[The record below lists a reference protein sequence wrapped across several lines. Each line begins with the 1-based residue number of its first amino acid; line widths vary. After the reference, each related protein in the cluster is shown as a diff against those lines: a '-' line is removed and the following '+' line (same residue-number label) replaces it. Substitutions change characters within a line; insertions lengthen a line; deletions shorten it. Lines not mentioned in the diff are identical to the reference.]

1 MCWLNLN
8 WGQAR
13 GKTDQPFPIVATH
26 SMTLP
31 CSVCGKKLASLFG
44 LMEHKR
50 IHTGERPYVCQVCQ
64 KRFTQKA
71 HLVIHKRTHTGEK
84 PYACHICHKRFA
96 QSSHLNNHK
105 RIHTGEK
112 PYFCNMCNLGF
123 SRKQRLELHIL
134 QHAQQQQHTTNN
146 NSSSSSSGNN
156 NSSDQANVD
165 DVNSTITSNVKSV
178 FSSEAEAAYS
188 RSLLD
193 SSQSQIQISTSQT
206 DAALQSLN
214 FSHRRKPAFVTRV
227 SNEEY
232 ENMQTNFDP
241 QAMPD
246 QDDGSNYGLSNITSG
261 HPSLMKPEPKDYDE
275 FEVITNELDTIARP
289 NIGHVISSEAMI
301 SRQLV
306 TDHIDHDIRE
316 QPKTLDDSLVI
327 HVEGSGHPELMRD
340 AHSSSDPDV
349 GGICAVSTT
358 DVHHVTSGDDG
369 DGASVTSESNNS
381 NSEQSI
387 SSRMMNKRSIL
398 GHPIVKMSKSPL
410 SQIPGQTNRQRLIM
424 PHKVTVS
431 TSSSATSSS
440 SAFTRHNNRVCLVD
454 FSTEEL
460 FTHLMARDDVY
471 RCDFCCLLFQDAAMY
486 HLHRSMHDKMDC
498 RCCNICG
505 KLSKDK
511 HDFIAHFLSEHK

>member
-1 MCWLNLN
+1 MLSNFEKRTSWECFLIYMPMGTHTRIDVVLIFFFSRWCSIMCWLNLN

-193 SSQSQIQISTSQT
+193 SSQSQVSFVFFLCSHNI
-206 DAALQSLN
+206 L
-214 FSHRRKPAFVTRV
+214 FSSVFLKCLFLKTHNTRYVRNVLMKRMPTFVT
-227 SNEEY
+227 
-232 ENMQTNFDP
+232 
-241 QAMPD
+241 
-246 QDDGSNYGLSNITSG
+246 L
-261 HPSLMKPEPKDYDE
+261 
-275 FEVITNELDTIARP
+275 
-289 NIGHVISSEAMI
+289 
-301 SRQLV
+301 
-306 TDHIDHDIRE
+306 
-316 QPKTLDDSLVI
+316 
-327 HVEGSGHPELMRD
+327 
-340 AHSSSDPDV
+340 
-349 GGICAVSTT
+349 
-358 DVHHVTSGDDG
+358 
-369 DGASVTSESNNS
+369 
-381 NSEQSI
+381 
-387 SSRMMNKRSIL
+387 
-398 GHPIVKMSKSPL
+398 
-410 SQIPGQTNRQRLIM
+410 
-424 PHKVTVS
+424 
-431 TSSSATSSS
+431 
-440 SAFTRHNNRVCLVD
+440 
-454 FSTEEL
+454 
-460 FTHLMARDDVY
+460 
-471 RCDFCCLLFQDAAMY
+471 
-486 HLHRSMHDKMDC
+486 
-498 RCCNICG
+498 
-505 KLSKDK
+505 
-511 HDFIAHFLSEHK
+511 